1 MNYHDPGNA
10 RYRSAKNGV
19 PHKDEVCTA
28 LCGILRQ
35 GVDVHRCLAAQA
47 LGRIGHPGAVETLI
61 EALLDEDEDVR
72 TDAARALSRLADPR
86 AGTQLLE
93 NLLGD
98 PCGDVK
104 LGAIEGLVRLR
115 CLEVIPWL
123 RRLLKGRDAEIAWDE
138 DAFYDGGWDD
148 WLDIQVKAVQALAD
162 MGAGAAVPEI
172 VAMIDDERGQDM
184 TETAFKALA
193 RLGEPGVDA
202 LIQFLEDK
210 SERRRRR
217 ASAVLAGVSGEAAED
232 AVARALRDPSMG
244 VRLAAARP
252 LAARNPADERLVPL
266 FRDDQPGVR
275 AEAVRLCGR
284 HHPSSVD
291 ALLDDEAD
299 RVVQAVLGVLAE
311 APDLLPADAVV
322 ERLRSRL
329 RGSAAE
335 TAAAAAVALAAVAPA
350 ASLDEL
356 VERLG
361 DAARPVDARMGALR
375 GLGTVGGE
383 QAARAL
389 VGVLGDEQR
398 QIRLEA
404 MVALAA
410 MAESDRERPNFP
422 GAALLAALR
431 GELVPEPEAGHPGEP
446 ADVAK
451 GRREDGPAAAQM
463 KPGQDGGGEGT
474 REPAFPTSTL
484 QSILSGESPAA
495 EILEK
500 RDEGVE
506 LTQED
511 MERLALA
518 RRFPRKRRLPV
529 APRVAP
535 HQDVRRFAARVLGDV
550 ARDDVALE
558 LARALKDHDREVRL
572 AAADSLARIGER
584 MTAFPRQ
591 AAEALVGALADPAR
605 DMRLSAVRAL
615 GAAGGAG
622 TADRLIG
629 LLTDEDSF
637 VRTEAI
643 GALSRLGKAG
653 PEIEVLL
660 ADRDPGVRL
669 AAAGAVAGAGGA
681 QAVGPLVDFAFA
693 FEGYHRREA
702 GRLLR
707 NVDAPAASARFL
719 DVLND
724 PDRLRTWQVA
734 IEALEEL
741 NRSDPPANGSAG
753 DQDEPGD

>member
-1 MNYHDPGNA
+1 MNYHDPGIA
-10 RYRSAKNGV
+10 RNLSAASGA

-47 LGRIGHPGAVETLI
+47 LGRIGHPGAVETLVG
-61 EALLDEDEDVR
+61 ALLDEDEDVR

-93 NLLGD
+93 NLVGD

-104 LGAIEGLVRLR
+104 LAAIEGLVRLR
-115 CLEVIPWL
+115 CAEVIPWL
-123 RRLLKGRDAEIAWDE
+123 RRMLKGRDAEIAWD
-138 DAFYDGGWDD
+138 DDSFYDGGWDD
-148 WLDIQVKAVQALAD
+148 WLDVQVKAVQALAD
-162 MGAGAAVPEI
+162 MGAGEAVPEI
-172 VAMIDDERGQDM
+172 VAVIDDERGQDM

-193 RLGEPGVDA
+193 RLGKPGVDA
-202 LIQFLEDK
+202 LIRFLDDK
-210 SERRRRR
+210 NERRRRR
-217 ASAVLAGVSGEAAED
+217 AAAVLAGVSGEAAED

-252 LAARNPADERLVPL
+252 LAARNPTDARLVPL
-266 FRDDQPGVR
+266 FRDDQPEVR

-322 ERLRSRL
+322 ERLRACL
-329 RGSAAE
+329 RGSAAD
-335 TAAAAAVALAAVAPA
+335 TAAAAAVALAAVAPE
-350 ASLDEL
+350 ASLDDL
-356 VERLG
+356 VEHLG
-361 DAARPVDARMGALR
+361 DAARPPGVRMGALR
-375 GLGTVGGE
+375 GLAAVGGG

-389 VGVLGDEQR
+389 VGVLGDDDR

-404 MVALAA
+404 MVALAG
-410 MAESDRERPNFP
+410 MAESEREWPNFP

-431 GELVPEPEAGHPGEP
+431 GELVPEP

-451 GRREDGPAAAQM
+451 GRREDRPAAAQTT
-463 KPGQDGGGEGT
+463 PGEDGGGEGP

-484 QSILSGESPAA
+484 QSILNGESPAA

-506 LTQED
+506 LTQDD

-518 RRFPRKRRLPV
+518 RRFPRKKRLPV

-550 ARDDVALE
+550 AGDDVALE
-558 LARALKDHDREVRL
+558 LARALKDDDTDVRL
-572 AAADSLARIGER
+572 AAADSLARIGGR

-605 DMRLSAVRAL
+605 DMRLSAIRAL
-615 GAAGGAG
+615 GAAGGEG
-622 TADRLIG
+622 IADRLFG
-629 LLTDEDSF
+629 LLADEDSF
-637 VRTEAI
+637 IRTEAI

-653 PEIEVLL
+653 PGIEALL
-660 ADRDPGVRL
+660 ADREPGVRL

-681 QAVGPLVDFAFA
+681 RAVGPLVDFAFA
-693 FEGYHRREA
+693 FDGYHRREA

-707 NVDAPAASARFL
+707 NVDVPAANARFL
-719 DVLND
+719 DVLD
-724 PDRLRTWQVA
+724 DADRLRTWQVA

-741 NRSDPPANGSAG
+741 NRPDPPADGSAG
-753 DQDEPGD
+753 DQDEPRD

>member
-1 MNYHDPGNA
+1 MNYHDPDIA
-10 RYRSAKNGV
+10 HDLSPVNGI
-19 PHKDEVCTA
+19 PLKDEVCRA
-28 LCGILRQ
+28 LCGVLRQ

-72 TDAARALSRLADPR
+72 ADAAWALSRLADPR
-86 AGTQLLE
+86 AGRQLME
-93 NLLGD
+93 NFLGD

-104 LGAIEGLVRLR
+104 LGAIEGLVRLH
-115 CLEVIPWL
+115 CPDMIPWL
-123 RRLLKGRDAEIAWDE
+123 RRLLKGRDEEIAWDE

-162 MGAGAAVPEI
+162 MGAGEAVPEI
-172 VAMIDDERGQDM
+172 VAMIDDEHGQDM

-193 RLGEPGVDA
+193 RLGDQGVDA
-202 LIQFLEDK
+202 LIRFLEDK
-210 SERRRRR
+210 NERRRRR
-217 ASAVLAGVSGEAAED
+217 AAAVLAGVSGEAAED

-266 FRDDQPGVR
+266 FRDDQPEVR

-291 ALLDDEAD
+291 ALLDDEAE

-311 APDLLPADAVV
+311 VPDLLPADAVV

-335 TAAAAAVALAAVAPA
+335 TAAAAAVAFAAVAPA
-350 ASLDEL
+350 ASLDDL
-356 VERLG
+356 VEHLE

-375 GLGTVGGE
+375 GLATVGGE

-389 VGVLGDEQR
+389 VEVLGGEQR

-404 MVALAA
+404 MVALAR
-410 MAESDRERPNFP
+410 MAESDREWPNFP

-451 GRREDGPAAAQM
+451 GRREDGPAAAQ
-463 KPGQDGGGEGT
+463 KNGQDGGGEGT

-484 QSILSGESPAA
+484 QSILGGESPAA
-495 EILEK
+495 EILGK

-558 LARALKDHDREVRL
+558 LARALKDHDTDVRL

-643 GALSRLGKAG
+643 GALSRLDKTG

-681 QAVGPLVDFAFA
+681 QAVGLLVDFAFA

-741 NRSDPPANGSAG
+741 NRSDPPASGSAG

>member
-1 MNYHDPGNA
+1 MNYHDPGIA
-10 RYRSAKNGV
+10 RNLSAKNGA
-19 PHKDEVCTA
+19 PHTDEVCTA
-28 LCGILRQ
+28 LCGVLRQ

-72 TDAARALSRLADPR
+72 ADAAWALSRLADPR
-86 AGTQLLE
+86 AGRQLME
-93 NLLGD
+93 NFLGD

-104 LGAIEGLVRLR
+104 LGAIEGLVRLH
-115 CLEVIPWL
+115 CPDMIPWL
-123 RRLLKGRDAEIAWDE
+123 RRLLKGRDEEIAWDE
-138 DAFYDGGWDD
+138 DAFYEGGWDD

-162 MGAGAAVPEI
+162 MGAGEAVPEI
-172 VAMIDDERGQDM
+172 VAMIDDEHGQDM

-193 RLGEPGVDA
+193 RLRKPGIDA
-202 LIQFLEDK
+202 LIRFLEDK
-210 SERRRRR
+210 NERRRRR
-217 ASAVLAGVSGEAAED
+217 AAAVLAGVSGGAAEA

-266 FRDDQPGVR
+266 FRDDQPEVR

-299 RVVQAVLGVLAE
+299 RVVQAALGVLAD

-329 RGSAAE
+329 RGSAVE
-335 TAAAAAVALAAVAPA
+335 TAAAAAVAFAAVAPA
-350 ASLDEL
+350 ASLDDL
-356 VERLG
+356 VEHLG
-361 DAARPVDARMGALR
+361 DPARPVDARMGALR
-375 GLGTVGGE
+375 GLAAVGGE

-389 VGVLGDEQR
+389 VEVLGDEQR

-404 MVALAA
+404 MVALAG
-410 MAESDRERPNFP
+410 MAESDREWPNFP

-451 GRREDGPAAAQM
+451 GRRKDGLAAAQR
-463 KPGQDGGGEGT
+463 KPGQDGGGDGT

-484 QSILSGESPAA
+484 QSILGGESPAA
-495 EILEK
+495 KILEQ

-518 RRFPRKRRLPV
+518 RRFPRNRRLPA

-558 LARALKDHDREVRL
+558 LARALKDHDTDVRL

-584 MTAFPRQ
+584 MKEFPRQ

-622 TADRLIG
+622 IADRLIG
-629 LLTDEDSF
+629 LLGDEDSF

-643 GALSRLGKAG
+643 GAFSRLDKTGSETEA
-653 PEIEVLL
+653 LL

-681 QAVGPLVDFAFA
+681 QAVGLLADFAFA

-741 NRSDPPANGSAG
+741 NRSDPPASGSAG

>member
-1 MNYHDPGNA
+1 MNYHDPGIA

-72 TDAARALSRLADPR
+72 ADAAWALSRLADPR
-86 AGTQLLE
+86 AGRQLME
-93 NLLGD
+93 NFLGD

-104 LGAIEGLVRLR
+104 LGAIEGLVRLH
-115 CLEVIPWL
+115 CPEVIPWL
-123 RRLLKGRDAEIAWDE
+123 RRLLKGRDEEIAWDE

-193 RLGEPGVDA
+193 RLGKPGVDA
-202 LIQFLEDK
+202 LIRFLEDK

-217 ASAVLAGVSGEAAED
+217 AAAVLAGVSGEAAED

-266 FRDDQPGVR
+266 FRDDQPEVR

-284 HHPSSVD
+284 HHPRCVD

-299 RVVQAVLGVLAE
+299 QVVQAALGVLAE

-335 TAAAAAVALAAVAPA
+335 TAAAAAVAFAAVAPA
-350 ASLDEL
+350 ASLDDL
-356 VERLG
+356 VEHLG

-375 GLGTVGGE
+375 GLAAVGGE

-389 VGVLGDEQR
+389 VEVLGDEQR

-404 MVALAA
+404 MVALAG
-410 MAESDRERPNFP
+410 MAESDREWPNFP

-431 GELVPEPEAGHPGEP
+431 GELVPEPEAGHPGE
-446 ADVAK
+446 AAHASK
-451 GRREDGPAAAQM
+451 GRREDGPAATET
-463 KPGQDGGGEGT
+463 KPVQDGGGEGT

-484 QSILSGESPAA
+484 QSIVGDDSPAA
-495 EILEK
+495 KILEQ

-518 RRFPRKRRLPV
+518 QRIPRKRRLPV

-584 MTAFPRQ
+584 MKEFPRQ
-591 AAEALVGALADPAR
+591 AAEALVGALADAAR

-629 LLTDEDSF
+629 LLGDEDSF
-637 VRTEAI
+637 VRTGAI

-753 DQDEPGD
+753 DQDKPGD